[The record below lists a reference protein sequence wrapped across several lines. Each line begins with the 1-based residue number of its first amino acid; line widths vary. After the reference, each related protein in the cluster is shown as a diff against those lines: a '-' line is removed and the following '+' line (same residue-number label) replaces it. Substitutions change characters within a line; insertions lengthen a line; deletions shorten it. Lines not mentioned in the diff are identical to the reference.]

1 MGRREEGWETHSVD
15 RVFDDEN
22 RDVDTSR
29 QPGVLLT
36 LEVGVLA
43 DAHDAGKGHGALIE
57 RLEEVGDDLL
67 ICVSISAIV
76 DHLRW
81 AKSLCLFPYH
91 DRQHASIDQSSQTF
105 RLGF

>member
-1 MGRREEGWETHSVD
+1 MGKMGEGEGEVGGTHSID

-43 DAHDAGKGHGALIE
+43 DAHDAGKGHGPLIE
-57 RLEEVGDDLL
+57 GLEEIGDDLS
-67 ICVSISAIV
+67 ICVPTSAIF
-76 DHLRW
+76 DHLR
-81 AKSLCLFPYH
+81 
-91 DRQHASIDQSSQTF
+91 
-105 RLGF
+105 